1 MVAAVARTASR
12 ATSRKLTRFGGG
24 VHASSWGVSMHQKG
38 VSTYQLPIMTGVC
51 ANAEHID

>member
-1 MVAAVARTASR
+1 VVAAVARTASR

-38 VSTYQLPIMTGVC
+38 VSTYQRPINM
-51 ANAEHID
+51 AYAQ